1 MEVDVVDSLQRDRNT
16 SFDEDAGSVDDP
28 IRCHHEMS
36 RSPLEPT
43 DEEPDQTGNE
53 DHRCEKGSPCG
64 DDSADLPLRGCCKNC
79 RCDGDASGRFGE
91 EPPVRLQIDGHG
103 LAVEQMLFRERRIP
117 ERAGS
122 THISDDTCRRKSDRG
137 CAVSTTR
144 RGGSAYDGTVF
155 ADSAESADSLRRT
168 SALVRELTR
177 DLDHDQRRAVMAD
190 TPLLAIIAGAGSGK
204 TTVLTRRIARRCLE
218 GATDPMHTV
227 VITFTRQAAAELK
240 RRLRALG
247 LRDSV
252 IAGTFH
258 AVCLSLLQQHW
269 ERTGRRAP
277 SVVQDRRRLIGEVIG
292 PRRTSVIDDLATE
305 IDWARARN
313 IPARSYASAAA
324 AQGRISEAPAADV
337 EKVMSDVEALKA
349 KRGIIDLDDLISN
362 VIDAARRDAEFA
374 DILRW
379 RLRHLYVDEAQDM
392 NPLQRAV
399 LELWRADRDDLTL
412 VGDPSQAIYG
422 FNGSD
427 PGILLRLEE
436 HFPGIEVVRLD
447 TNYRCT
453 PQIVRAG
460 LTTLAHLG
468 EPPPPLRSSRPDGLP
483 VSIYGF
489 EDETSEAKGIADLLA
504 DARRPDEPWSH
515 FAVLART
522 NAQLPAIRQSLEQAS
537 IPAQLNASRQS
548 DPVQRIVRE
557 VGDLPS
563 TTRIAAWSKD
573 ASARI
578 AQSVSG
584 DVPDDNDDTADAA
597 SLSRV
602 VRAVD
607 DFLAD
612 GGGDGRSFLAW
623 VRTHR
628 PFDEANGSNAV
639 SLMTY
644 HSAKGR
650 EWNTVVLVGCEDGL
664 VPHSSAKSQAAR
676 AEEIRLTYVAET
688 RAANRLLLTYAR
700 SRKGRKRLRSPLIE
714 GVDTSEPACA
724 PTEEFIE
731 NLRTRQSDRL
741 QMDPVREEL
750 IAWRLHA
757 ARVSG
762 VDPRLICPDDVIGEL
777 VRLTP
782 SNREDLI
789 DVPGLGAPLTARA
802 GGAILDAIARGLTRR
817 RVDA

>member
-1 MEVDVVDSLQRDRNT
+1 MKVDVVDSLQRNRNP
-16 SFDEDAGSVDDP
+16 SLDEHAGSVDDS
-28 IRCHHEMS
+28 IGCHHEVG
-36 RSPLEPT
+36 RSPLEPSNT
-43 DEEPDQTGNE
+43 EPDQTDDE
-53 DHRCEKGSPCG
+53 
-64 DDSADLPLRGCCKNC
+64 DDSDEQSSPRGGGTPDPPLRDNSQNC
-79 RCDGDASGRFGE
+79 RCRGDAADGFGE
-91 EPPVRLQIDGHG
+91 VPPMRLQIDGHG
-103 LAVEQMLFRERRIP
+103 LAVEQVLFRKRWIP
-117 ERAGS
+117 ERSGS
-122 THISDDTCRRKSDRG
+122 THISDDTRRRKSDRG
-137 CAVSTTR
+137 SAIPST
-144 RGGSAYDGTVF
+144 RGEAYAYDVTVI
-155 ADSAESADSLRRT
+155 ADSAENADAPRRSSAV
-168 SALVRELTR
+168 VRELTR
-177 DLDHDQRRAVMAD
+177 DLDPDQKRAVMAD
-190 TPLLAIIAGAGSGK
+190 APLLAIIAGAGSGK

-218 GATDPMHTV
+218 GTTDPMHTV

-247 LRDSV
+247 LRDTV
-252 IAGTFH
+252 VAGTFH

-277 SVVQDRRRLIGEVIG
+277 TVVQDRRRLIGEVIG
-292 PRRTSVIDDLATE
+292 PRRTSVIDDLAAE

-324 AQGRISEAPAADV
+324 AQGRVSEAPAADV

-362 VIDAARRDAEFA
+362 VIDVARRDAEFA

-399 LELWRADRDDLTL
+399 LELWRFDRDDLTL

-460 LTTLAHLG
+460 LSTLSHLG
-468 EPPPPLRSSRPDGLP
+468 DVPPPLRSSRPDGPP
-483 VSIYGF
+483 VTVYGF
-489 EDETSEAKGIADLLA
+489 ADESAEASGVANLLA
-504 DARRPDEPWSH
+504 NLRRPDEPWSD

-522 NAQLPAIRQSLEQAS
+522 NAQLPAIRQSLEQAA
-537 IPAQLNASRQS
+537 IPSHVNSSRQS

-563 TTRIAAWSKD
+563 STRIAAWSRD
-573 ASARI
+573 TSARI
-578 AQSVSG
+578 AQSVSNDLLDEDDEVA
-584 DVPDDNDDTADAA
+584 DVAA
-597 SLSRV
+597 LSRV

-628 PFDEANGSNAV
+628 PFDDVNGSNAV

-644 HSAKGR
+644 HAAKGR
-650 EWNTVVLVGCEDGL
+650 EWDTVVLVGCEDGL
-664 VPHSSAKSQAAR
+664 IPHSSAKSPAAR
-676 AEEIRLTYVAET
+676 AEEIRLAYVAET
-688 RAANRLLLTYAR
+688 RAADRLVLTYSR

-714 GVDTSEPACA
+714 GVDISDPSCA
-724 PTEEFIE
+724 PTEEFIGS
-731 NLRTRQSDRL
+731 LRSRQSGRL
-741 QMDPVREEL
+741 QQDPVREEL
-750 IAWRLHA
+750 ISWRAHA

-762 VDPRLICPDDVIGEL
+762 VDPRLICPDEVISEL
-777 VRLTP
+777 VSMLP
-782 SNREDLI
+782 ANREELGN
-789 DVPGLGAPLTARA
+789 VPGLGAPLTARA

-817 RVDA
+817 HVDA